1 MVPRI
6 LAPLIGHRLPRLFLG
21 LALAGVGIALV
32 VRGKLGLGP
41 WDVLHQGISQ
51 RTGVP
56 IGMVVVGVGF
66 GVLLLWLPLRQRLGV
81 GTVANALVV
90 GTVLDLALSVIPE
103 LAGTAVHWVLLV
115 AGTVAV
121 GLGSG
126 LYLSADLGPGP
137 RDGLMTNL
145 AARGPSVR
153 LVRTG
158 IELTALVLGWLLGGT
173 VGIGTIVFALS
184 IGPLVQFF
192 LARLTP
198 VIGVVEPRPVVP
210 AAVS

>member
-1 MVPRI
+1 MPRH
-6 LAPLIGHRLPRLFLG
+6 AFAFDRWRLIRLLLG
-21 LALAGVGIALV
+21 LVLAGAGIALV
-32 VRGKLGLGP
+32 VRSELGLGP

-66 GVLLLWLPLRQRLGV
+66 AVLLLWVPLRQRVGV
-81 GTVANALVV
+81 GTLANALVV
-90 GTVLDLALSVIPE
+90 GTVIDLTLALVPE
-103 LAGTAVHWVLLV
+103 LAGTAQHWVLLV
-115 AGTVAV
+115 GGTVAV

-137 RDGLMTNL
+137 RDGLMTGL

-158 IELTALVLGWLLGGT
+158 IELSALALGWLLGGT
-173 VGIGTIVFALS
+173 VGIGTLVFALA
-184 IGPLVQFF
+184 IGPLVQLF
-192 LARLTP
+192 LHRLSP
-198 VIGVVEPRPVVP
+198 DPGLP
-210 AAVS
+210 AQATASAGAQ